1 MTNTTANTDIRIDFT
16 KATEDPSLMGMI
28 FMNQTF
34 KFPHTVGVT
43 HPQSTTI
50 DTKTIY
56 VPREDPHTSP
66 HFWFNQQSA
75 QNLQPVGIILTFQE
89 KGHFTSRSV
98 TLNCIQAAEFMK
110 NHSSCSFTMGS
121 YLEEKSHYDQIEEFV
136 SRLNLAAVRWMSKQ
150 RGIEPTDVVRKYSV
164 KVNRHDVSTYQLS
177 HLNVHHQASKKDIQV
192 GHRVF
197 NVQLST
203 IS

>member
-1 MTNTTANTDIRIDFT
+1 MSNAIADSDIRINFT
-16 KATEDPSLMGMI
+16 KAAEDPSLMGMI

-34 KFPHTVGVT
+34 KFPHTVGLT
-43 HPQSTTI
+43 HPQSTTV
-50 DTKTIY
+50 DTNIIY

-75 QNLQPVGIILTFQE
+75 KNLQPVGIILTFQE

-98 TLNCIQAAEFMK
+98 TLNCIEAAEFMK
-110 NHSSCSFTMGS
+110 SHSSCSFTMGS
-121 YLEEKSHYDQIEEFV
+121 YLEEKSHYDLPEAFI

-164 KVNRHDVSTYQLS
+164 KVNRLDVNTYQLAR
-177 HLNVHHQASKKDIQV
+177 LDVHHQGSKKDIQV

-197 NVQLST
+197 NVQLTT